1 MKYMLGTIAF
11 GAFLFTGFAP
21 TSAEA
26 GVAGCIKGLAKCGD
40 EAKSAAGAIKNAR
53 AECQA
58 LRDCKKE
65 CRNVKKACR
74 KACKGAANKKAC
86 KKECRSSKKGCKS
99 SCRDQ
104 YKTAECKAARKALVK
119 AVAKE
124 GLACAKKV
132 GGECL

>member
-26 GVAGCIKGLAKCGD
+26 GVAGCIKGLAECGD
-40 EAKSAAGAIKNAR
+40 EAKAAAAAIKTAR

-65 CRNVKKACR
+65 CQDTKKACR
-74 KACKGAANKKAC
+74 QGCRGAADKKAC
-86 KKECRSSKKGCKS
+86 KKACRASKKACKS
-99 SCRDQ
+99 TCREQ
-104 YKTAECKAARKALVK
+104 YKTAECKAARQALVK
-119 AVAKE
+119 AVAEE